1 MGICLEDKEEQ
12 NYQAFITE
20 FERISR
26 KYGIAFKAVGGLTFS
41 DVNGFKE
48 IEYSRDSSSGDLII
62 KKLIFSDGAKAEM

>member
-26 KYGIAFKAVGGLTFS
+26 KYGIAFEAVGGLAFS

-48 IEYSRDSSSGDLII
+48 IKYSRDSSSGDLII
-62 KKLIFSDGAKAEM
+62 KKLIFSDDTKAEM